1 MGCGG
6 DIAARLILYKIRADV
21 QEFRAR
27 AHFEL
32 RWLDRPLMV
41 LARSASLR
49 SLLPLLATL
58 PRRRPPVR
66 LCASSPS
73 PKHNLLG
80 LSEPELTAL
89 VVDNYNQPKFRAKQL
104 HEWMYEKGVTDF
116 DAMANLPKNFR
127 AQLSAEAACGT
138 MEISQERVSG
148 DGTRKR
154 LWRCDDGALIESVLM
169 PYNDGRR
176 TACISSQVGCAMGCT
191 FCATGQMGFGRDLS
205 EGEIFEQAARFA
217 LELQAEGE
225 RLSNV
230 VFMGMGEPFRNYD
243 AVIGAARRIMGE
255 LGVGARHITISTV
268 GIVPNIKRYAD
279 EERSGGQPLPELA
292 ISLHQSDDASRSA
305 IMPVNRKHD
314 IDELLEAC
322 AYYGSKTGRRI
333 SFEWALIAGQNDDV
347 PTARRLGER
356 LAAVRGLKCHVNLI
370 PLNPTSGF
378 DGAPTSLPQAAQF
391 VDELARFKVPATV
404 RVRRGIDIEAGCGQ
418 LAEAA
423 SKEVAAGRLEA
434 RRTRTKL
441 PENLRVKG
449 RRAVE
454 GQT

>member
-1 MGCGG
+1 M
-6 DIAARLILYKIRADV
+6 
-21 QEFRAR
+21 
-27 AHFEL
+27 
-32 RWLDRPLMV
+32 
-41 LARSASLR
+41 
-49 SLLPLLATL
+49 
-58 PRRRPPVR
+58 
-66 LCASSPS
+66 
-73 PKHNLLG
+73 
-80 LSEPELTAL
+80 
-89 VVDNYNQPKFRAKQL
+89 
-104 HEWMYEKGVTDF
+104 
-116 DAMANLPKNFR
+116 
-127 AQLSAEAACGT
+127 
-138 MEISQERVSG
+138 
-148 DGTRKR
+148 
-154 LWRCDDGALIESVLM
+154 
-169 PYNDGRR
+169 
-176 TACISSQVGCAMGCT
+176 
-191 FCATGQMGFGRDLS
+191 
-205 EGEIFEQAARFA
+205 
-217 LELQAEGE
+217 
-225 RLSNV
+225 
-230 VFMGMGEPFRNYD
+230 VFMGMGEPLANYD
-243 AVIGAARRIMGE
+243 NVIEAARRIHDE

-322 AYYGSKTGRRI
+322 AYYGAKTGRRI

-391 VDELARFKVPATV
+391 VDELARHKVPATV

>member
-1 MGCGG
+1 
-6 DIAARLILYKIRADV
+6 
-21 QEFRAR
+21 
-27 AHFEL
+27 
-32 RWLDRPLMV
+32 
-41 LARSASLR
+41 
-49 SLLPLLATL
+49 
-58 PRRRPPVR
+58 
-66 LCASSPS
+66 
-73 PKHNLLG
+73 
-80 LSEPELTAL
+80 
-89 VVDNYNQPKFRAKQL
+89 
-104 HEWMYEKGVTDF
+104 MYEKGVTDF

-138 MEISQERVSG
+138 MEISHERVSG

-243 AVIGAARRIMGE
+243 AVVGAARRIMGE

-391 VDELARFKVPATV
+391 VDELARHKVPATV

-449 RRAVE
+449 RRALD
-454 GQT
+454 QWQ

>member
-1 MGCGG
+1 MV
-6 DIAARLILYKIRADV
+6 ART
-21 QEFRAR
+21 
-27 AHFEL
+27 
-32 RWLDRPLMV
+32 
-41 LARSASLR
+41 ASLR

-73 PKHNLLG
+73 SKHNLLG
-80 LSEPELTAL
+80 LSEPSSPRSA
-89 VVDNYNQPKFRAKQL
+89 VDNYNQPKFREQL

-138 MEISQERVSG
+138 INPREARGG

-243 AVIGAARRIMGE
+243 AVVGAARRIMGE

-268 GIVPNIKRYAD
+268 GIVPTSNGTPT
-279 EERSGGQPLPELA
+279 RSGAAG
-292 ISLHQSDDASRSA
+292 SRSPSSRSRCTRA
-305 IMPVNRKHD
+305 TTR
-314 IDELLEAC
+314 A
-322 AYYGSKTGRRI
+322 A
-333 SFEWALIAGQNDDV
+333 
-347 PTARRLGER
+347 ARSCR
-356 LAAVRGLKCHVNLI
+356 
-370 PLNPTSGF
+370 
-378 DGAPTSLPQAAQF
+378 
-391 VDELARFKVPATV
+391 
-404 RVRRGIDIEAGCGQ
+404 
-418 LAEAA
+418 
-423 SKEVAAGRLEA
+423 
-434 RRTRTKL
+434 
-441 PENLRVKG
+441 
-449 RRAVE
+449 
-454 GQT
+454 

>member
-1 MGCGG
+1 
-6 DIAARLILYKIRADV
+6 
-21 QEFRAR
+21 
-27 AHFEL
+27 
-32 RWLDRPLMV
+32 MV

-66 LCASSPS
+66 LCVSSPS
-73 PKHNLLG
+73 SKHNLLG

-138 MEISQERVSG
+138 MEISHERVSG

-391 VDELARFKVPATV
+391 VDELARHKVPATV